1 MPGSGVDGGV
11 IKAGVIVISLPPLL
25 LLDITSALIT
35 SPPGGWLFSNITS
48 IEIRFNVVKTRGNTI
63 DKSTNYRY
71 IRYEVMIVVIDY

>member
-35 SPPGGWLFSNITS
+35 SHPPLSGGAGDCS
-48 IEIRFNVVKTRGNTI
+48 
-63 DKSTNYRY
+63 
-71 IRYEVMIVVIDY
+71 VILPP